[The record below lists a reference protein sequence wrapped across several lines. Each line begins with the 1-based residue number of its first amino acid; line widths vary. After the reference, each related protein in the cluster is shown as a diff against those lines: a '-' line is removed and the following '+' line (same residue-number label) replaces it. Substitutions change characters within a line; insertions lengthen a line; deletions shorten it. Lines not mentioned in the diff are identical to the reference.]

1 MHRELAA
8 LKGVALTAKTRAQLN
23 KDMCLTH
30 KYADGKLLA
39 DDAVLLPMASSNGFF
54 QWPYSSL
61 DGIKA
66 LRQYSRK
73 RNNKTEIVGVL

>member
-54 QWPYSSL
+54 QWLLPMASSNGL
-61 DGIKA
+61 TA
-66 LRQYSRK
+66 L
-73 RNNKTEIVGVL
+73 